1 MYGVSINDNNHKSIS
16 NNKQLYAKKIQKK
29 KMRIKELVEPTHQ
42 DLFTQFG

>member
-29 KMRIKELVEPTHQ
+29 KNENKRTSGTNTSRFVYSI
-42 DLFTQFG
+42 